1 MGAFASI
8 PQWCDYLG
16 KLPPDF
22 LAVFRAPK
30 GLELVTSIERIS
42 ESEVRGLFMPLV
54 LENPP
59 TKVGAQFLCHQL
71 RVNPIFVLSSTG

>member
-1 MGAFASI
+1 MGAFVSI

-16 KLPPDF
+16 KLPPDL
-22 LAVFRAPK
+22 LAVFRAQK
-30 GLELVTSIERIS
+30 GLELVTRIGRIS

-54 LENPP
+54 LESPP
-59 TKVGAQFLCHQL
+59 TKVGAQFLRHQL